1 MPGPNSRQRRRRRVI
16 RERNERGFLLFL
28 RSLETVLRVFVTCDD
43 SLSSLT
49 HDDIAEIKERLLDSL
64 ATLNLLKDDTE
75 KGESH
80 LQSIT
85 GVAGPAESILDHLNN
100 ICTCVTHLVYLLTDL
115 LESHNADG
123 SGLSSVNEGS
133 VSYAAPVSQSDQ
145 QYSGIGRRKKEI
157 TRDQLEHLR
166 SLHFSWTKI
175 ADILHVGISTIQRR
189 RQEFGLDA
197 KFENFSN
204 ISDSELDNIYVTLTS
219 QTGQCFITPNLGR
232 RRFLGALRS
241 RGLRIQRHRV
251 SACIRRVDPIGTA
264 LRWRLVINRRK
275 YFVPTPNSLWHIDS
289 AHKLIRWKLIVHV
302 CIDGKT
308 RLIIYCVCCDNNKA
322 ESVLSLFQ
330 DGVARWGLPS
340 RVRCDYGMEN
350 YLVGSFMIDNRGANR
365 GSIITGSSVHN
376 SRVERTHRDVY
387 CGVLVFY
394 ARLFENMEADGILDP
409 LDEVHLFSLHHI
421 YIPRINKSLS
431 EFVAQMNNH
440 PISTERNCSPLQL
453 WEQGMLENM
462 YLGHTAVEPTEL
474 HNYGIDP
481 DDVPSVPEEDY
492 QVSVEPPQV
501 ALSPEQFSFLPD
513 PLNDDGSSGKQL
525 YLECVS
531 VISQHANATF

>member
-1 MPGPNSRQRRRRRVI
+1 MSGPNSRQKRRRRVI

-28 RSLETVLRVFVTCDD
+28 RNLETVLRVFVTCDD

-49 HDDIAEIKERLLDSL
+49 HDDISEIKERLLDSL

-75 KGESH
+75 KEESH

-100 ICTCVTHLVYLLTDL
+100 ICTCVTHLVYLRTDL

-123 SGLSSVNEGS
+123 TDLSSVNEGS

-157 TRDQLEHLR
+157 TRDQFEHLR

-219 QTGQCFITPNLGR
+219 QTGQGLITPNLGR

-251 SACIRRVDPIGTA
+251 SAGIRRVDPIGTA

-275 YFVPTPNSLWHIDS
+275 YFVPMPNSLWHIDS

-308 RLIIYCVCCDNNKA
+308 RLIIYCVCCDNNKS

-330 DGVARWGLPS
+330 DGVARWGLLS
-340 RVRCDYGMEN
+340 RVRCDYGMGN

-376 SRVERTHRDVY
+376 SRVERTHCDVY

-409 LDEVHLFSLHHI
+409 LDEVHLFSLYHI

-462 YLGHTAVEPTEL
+462 YSGHTAVEPTEL

-492 QVSVEPPQV
+492 QVSVEPP
-501 ALSPEQFSFLPD
+501 
-513 PLNDDGSSGKQL
+513 
-525 YLECVS
+525 
-531 VISQHANATF
+531 